1 MQRLSLVLMPLLIL
15 TLVGNAMALA
25 QEKGTIELKSI
36 AEMEVANFNAE
47 GQKVI
52 QRVPAAKVVPGSE
65 VIYTNYY
72 TNVGSE
78 AAASVVITN
87 PVPEH
92 MQYLAGSAQ
101 GADTNITFSIDGGQ
115 TYGDPGQLIVVEA
128 DGRKRPALPEEYTHI
143 RWERQKA
150 LAPGQQDQ
158 VAFRARLK

>member
-1 MQRLSLVLMPLLIL
+1 MQRLSLVLLPLLIL
-15 TLVGNAMALA
+15 VVAGSAMALA

-36 AEMEVANFNAE
+36 AEVEVEDFNAE

-65 VIYTNYY
+65 VIYTNHY

-78 AAASVVITN
+78 AAANVVITN

-101 GADTNITFSIDGGQ
+101 GADTAITFSIDGGQ
-115 TYGDPGQLIVVEA
+115 TFADPDRLLVVEA
-128 DGRKRPALPEEYTHI
+128 DGRKRPARPEEYTHI
-143 RWERQKA
+143 RWARQKA
-150 LAPGQQDQ
+150 LAPGQQDR